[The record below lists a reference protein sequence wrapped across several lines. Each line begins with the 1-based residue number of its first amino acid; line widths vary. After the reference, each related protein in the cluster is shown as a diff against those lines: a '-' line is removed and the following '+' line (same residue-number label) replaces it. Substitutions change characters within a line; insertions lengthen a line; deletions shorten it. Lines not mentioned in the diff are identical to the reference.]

1 MNVVLKK
8 IIPRVILLLFPFFLY
23 YICYMQYLINERKFK
38 TDADMVYKAL
48 DKSKVKTKKKK
59 IIFGDS
65 VGSQL
70 FSPYEDAD
78 SVYSM
83 CTTGPSG
90 IVGVYVLLNNFIAAN
105 ETQGKDFYYV
115 ATPHAFAS
123 QLKTKYT
130 YNHFVKPFYT
140 WGNRRYFTPSVN
152 DSIHAIPYW
161 YAAQLP
167 FIKISDFQPAYNF
180 TCDTVFSIIPSV
192 AVDYLKLIDSVAKQ
206 NHLNFHFVMPF
217 IDERFRDE
225 DHAYLRN
232 IINQNGLNN
241 IFAGYFENE
250 KFLPD
255 SEFKPDHHH
264 YLNPQKIKTYSVGI

>member
-8 IIPRVILLLFPFFLY
+8 ILPRVFLLLFPFFLY
-23 YICYMQYLINERKFK
+23 YICYMQYLVNQRKFK

-48 DKSKVKTKKKK
+48 DKSRQKTKKKK

-90 IVGVYVLLNNFIAAN
+90 IISVYILLNNFIANN
-105 ETQGKDFYYV
+105 ETGGKDFYYV
-115 ATPHAFAS
+115 ATPHAFSCQIKA
-123 QLKTKYT
+123 KYT
-130 YNHFVKPFYT
+130 YNHLVKPFYT
-140 WGNRRYFTPSVN
+140 FGNMQYFTPSGN
-152 DSIHAIPYW
+152 DSIRSIPYW
-161 YAAQLP
+161 WAAQVP
-167 FIKISDFQPAYNF
+167 FIKASDFQPAYNF
-180 TCDTVFSIIPSV
+180 TCDTIFSIIPSV
-192 AVDYLKLIDSVAKQ
+192 TVDYLKMIDSLAKQ

-217 IDERFRDE
+217 IDERYRNE
-225 DHAYLRN
+225 DHAYLVN
-232 IINQNGLNN
+232 IINQNGLQG

-264 YLNPQKIKTYSVGI
+264 YMSAEKTKAYPLGL